1 MNTLNLVINL
11 KKDVRKREKM
21 EMHLSDIGIDFKF
34 LDAIYGLDLKEEE
47 LSEFSD
53 VETSRRLIGREI
65 NVGEIGCYLS
75 HINAAKMLLES
86 DFDFALVLEDD
97 VCISKKILNVAKNG
111 LIQTAF
117 EHGAEICFLGH
128 HSTISRSKE
137 PLAKIK
143 VKYKSDLFKVKHNIE
158 AVHGAY
164 GYILSRAAAK
174 KLVDEYSIAQ
184 LPIDHVL
191 GDPEKFNT
199 VFVSPALISID
210 EELGSLSNLD
220 FFREKHSDDISF
232 SKLLIRKSRSAFL
245 LFIRYM
251 KLYYLHKNKFF

>member
-1 MNTLNLVINL
+1 MKTLNLVINL

-47 LSEFSD
+47 LSKIAD
-53 VETSRRLIGREI
+53 VETSRHLIGREI

-97 VCISKKILNVAKNG
+97 VCVSKAILNVDTNE

-143 VKYKSDLFKVKHNIE
+143 VKFRTGLFKVKHNIE
-158 AVHGAY
+158 AVHGTY
-164 GYILSRAAAK
+164 GYIMSRSAAK
-174 KLVDEYSIAQ
+174 RLVDEYSVVK
-184 LPIDHVL
+184 LPIDHIL
-191 GDPEKFNT
+191 GEPEKFNT

-210 EELGSLSNLD
+210 EELGSLSNID
-220 FFREKHSDDISF
+220 PFREKQSEGISLG
-232 SKLLIRKSRSAFL
+232 KLLIRKIRSAFAL
-245 LFIRYM
+245 SIRYV
-251 KLYYLHKNKFF
+251 KLYYHHKNDFF